1 MENREQTPMRPSRR
15 VGTFTF
21 GVTLV
26 IFGLWML
33 ASLLLPEA
41 DLLWL
46 LKLSPLVL
54 VLLGAEVLLAARNS
68 SAVKYDWVGMLLCTV
83 IVLTALSLFA
93 AAWWVMHMPE
103 GVLGAAAW
111 AMIYRFI
118 FNNDFGVL
126 NNIIRGV
133 NPGFDVQ
140 WFYQSPWAF
149 WAVTLTWLFYAVI
162 VTLVVLGDLMNIPQE
177 LGEAARLDGAT
188 GWQFIRYIEPNAHC
202 AKLLPIGEHTER
214 TGDDVFLPNRI

>member
-54 VLLGAEVLLAARNS
+54 VLLGAEVLLGGPEQQHRQIRLGGDAAVHRDRPHCP
-68 SAVKYDWVGMLLCTV
+68 VTVRRRLVGDAYAGERVGRCGLDHVIRRGDRRDCPERPLLRAEGTGPAEAGFGGGPASPSRFHLPPAGDAESPTPVGSRALFRRAGLCT
-83 IVLTALSLFA
+83 SGFFGFLF
-93 AAWWVMHMPE
+93 P
-103 GVLGAAAW
+103 
-111 AMIYRFI
+111 
-118 FNNDFGVL
+118 
-126 NNIIRGV
+126 
-133 NPGFDVQ
+133 PGPV
-140 WFYQSPWAF
+140 
-149 WAVTLTWLFYAVI
+149 
-162 VTLVVLGDLMNIPQE
+162 
-177 LGEAARLDGAT
+177 
-188 GWQFIRYIEPNAHC
+188 
-202 AKLLPIGEHTER
+202 
-214 TGDDVFLPNRI
+214 

>member
-46 LKLSPLVL
+46 F
-54 VLLGAEVLLAARNS
+54 S
-68 SAVKYDWVGMLLCTV
+68 STVKYDWVGMLLCTV

-111 AMIYRFI
+111 AM
-118 FNNDFGVL
+118 
-126 NNIIRGV
+126 
-133 NPGFDVQ
+133 
-140 WFYQSPWAF
+140 
-149 WAVTLTWLFYAVI
+149 
-162 VTLVVLGDLMNIPQE
+162 
-177 LGEAARLDGAT
+177 
-188 GWQFIRYIEPNAHC
+188 
-202 AKLLPIGEHTER
+202 
-214 TGDDVFLPNRI
+214 

>member
-103 GVLGAAAW
+103 SVLGAAAW
-111 AMIYRFI
+111 TM
-118 FNNDFGVL
+118 
-126 NNIIRGV
+126 
-133 NPGFDVQ
+133 
-140 WFYQSPWAF
+140 
-149 WAVTLTWLFYAVI
+149 
-162 VTLVVLGDLMNIPQE
+162 
-177 LGEAARLDGAT
+177 
-188 GWQFIRYIEPNAHC
+188 
-202 AKLLPIGEHTER
+202 
-214 TGDDVFLPNRI
+214 

>member
-54 VLLGAEVLLAARNS
+54 VLLAARNS

-111 AMIYRFI
+111 AM
-118 FNNDFGVL
+118 
-126 NNIIRGV
+126 
-133 NPGFDVQ
+133 
-140 WFYQSPWAF
+140 
-149 WAVTLTWLFYAVI
+149 
-162 VTLVVLGDLMNIPQE
+162 
-177 LGEAARLDGAT
+177 
-188 GWQFIRYIEPNAHC
+188 
-202 AKLLPIGEHTER
+202 
-214 TGDDVFLPNRI
+214 